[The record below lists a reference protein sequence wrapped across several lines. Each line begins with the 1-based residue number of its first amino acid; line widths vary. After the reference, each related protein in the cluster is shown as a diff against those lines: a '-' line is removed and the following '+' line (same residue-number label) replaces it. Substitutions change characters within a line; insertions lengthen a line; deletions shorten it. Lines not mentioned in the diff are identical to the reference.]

1 MALFSSLMIFGV
13 NCMIRKQSIARRQLG
28 FKNDTS
34 LNISEAETA
43 PDSVYKNTESQP
55 MLEEE
60 HIVTNKLCKLHCA
73 LRTSKELLVV
83 ERETV
88 I

>member
-28 FKNDTS
+28 FKNDSS
-34 LNISEAETA
+34 LSISEAETA
-43 PDSVYKNTESQP
+43 SDSVYIDTKSQL

-60 HIVTNKLCKLHCA
+60 HIFTYKLCKLHCA
-73 LRTSKELLVV
+73 LRTNKKLLGV

-88 I
+88 L